1 MKMAA
6 SLILLLFLQ
15 NGHAAVSL
23 APAQGSTQFLA
34 VGRPSALKINGKG
47 EGPSG
52 SLSFKKDGEGY
63 LMSGEA
69 VVDMSK
75 FETGIGMRDR
85 HMKETYL
92 EVEKYKTA
100 KLTLK
105 DVKLPKSAVESGG
118 EVKCKGH
125 LDLHGKQ
132 QDVDVVVSLEKKED
146 SLGATSR
153 FTIKLSDFAIAVP
166 KYAGITVADEVTVTT
181 ETKIPAKAV
190 AEGT

>member
-1 MKMAA
+1 MKMIA
-6 SLILLLFLQ
+6 SLALVALSSQAF
-15 NGHAAVSL
+15 AAVSL
-23 APAQGSTQFLA
+23 APQQGSTQFLA

-52 SLSFKKDGEGY
+52 NLDFKKAGDGY
-63 LMSGEA
+63 VMNGEA
-69 VVDMSK
+69 VVDMTK

-85 HMKETYL
+85 HMKDTYL
-92 EVEKYKTA
+92 EVEKFKTA

-105 DVKLPKSAVESGG
+105 DIKVPKAVIEGGG
-118 EVKCKGH
+118 EVKCKGN

-132 QDVDVVVSLEKKED
+132 QDVDVVMNLEKKD
-146 SLGATSR
+146 ANLGATSK

-181 ETKIPAKAV
+181 ETKIPARAL
-190 AEGT
+190 AEGI

>member
-1 MKMAA
+1 MKMIAG
-6 SLILLLFLQ
+6 LVLLGFLQ
-15 NGHAAVSL
+15 NANAAVSL
-23 APAQGSTQFLA
+23 APTQGSTQFLA

-52 SLSFKKDGEGY
+52 SLSFKKDGDAFA
-63 LMSGEA
+63 MSGEA
-69 VVDMSK
+69 IVDMSR

-85 HMKETYL
+85 HMKDTYL
-92 EVEKYKTA
+92 EVEKFKTA

-105 DVKLPKSAVESGG
+105 DVKVPKAALESGG
-118 EVKCKGH
+118 EVKCKGN

-132 QDVDVVVSLEKKED
+132 QDVDVVITLEKKD
-146 SLGATSR
+146 ANLGATSK

-181 ETKIPAKAV
+181 ETRIPAQAV

>member
-1 MKMAA
+1 MKIVAIV
-6 SLILLLFLQ
+6 ILSSFVSPLF
-15 NGHAAVSL
+15 AAVTLTPSD
-23 APAQGSTQFLA
+23 GSTQFLA

-47 EGPSG
+47 EGPAG
-52 SLSFKKDGEGY
+52 SLSFKKAGENFV
-63 LMSGEA
+63 MSGEA
-69 VVDMSK
+69 IVDLSS

-92 EVEKYKTA
+92 EVEKFKTA

-105 DVKLPKSAVESGG
+105 DVAVPRAILEKGG
-118 EVKCKGH
+118 EVKCKGN

-132 QDVDVVVSLEKKED
+132 RDVDVVMTLEKKD
-146 SLGATSR
+146 AMVGATSK

-181 ETKIPAKAV
+181 ETKIPAVKV
-190 AEGT
+190 SEGT